1 MDYLLLRG
9 SEAVLVLTVALVP
22 AAILWAVLTARRS
35 RTRSMARAAISA
47 GIDVG
52 LLLSIAL
59 ICVVGLR
66 PGRGNPGGFEQWNLV
81 PFRDL
86 ARAIDGRP
94 WGLEPAV
101 AGVAVNVAV
110 FVPWGLFFA
119 LRFPR
124 TRWWSF
130 LALTLAAS
138 TAIEIWQAFN
148 ATGRSSDVTDII
160 TNTAGGL
167 VGYAIARGLQRAHAW
182 VVRLTPPA
190 AEQHPSGNSTEAPSP

>member
-9 SEAVLVLTVALVP
+9 SETVLVLAVALVP

-35 RTRSMARAAISA
+35 GSRSLARAAFSA
-47 GIDVG
+47 GVDVG

-59 ICVVGLR
+59 IGVVGLR
-66 PGRGNPGGFEQWNLV
+66 PGRGLPGGFEQWNLV

-94 WGLEPAV
+94 GASSRPSRAWRQTSPSSL
-101 AGVAVNVAV
+101 
-110 FVPWGLFFA
+110 PWGLFFA
-119 LRFPR
+119 LRFAR

-130 LALTLAAS
+130 LALTLATS
-138 TAIEIWQAFN
+138 TAIELWQAFN

-167 VGYAIARGLQRAHAW
+167 VGYAVARGLQRAYAW
-182 VVRLTPPA
+182 VARLTPPV